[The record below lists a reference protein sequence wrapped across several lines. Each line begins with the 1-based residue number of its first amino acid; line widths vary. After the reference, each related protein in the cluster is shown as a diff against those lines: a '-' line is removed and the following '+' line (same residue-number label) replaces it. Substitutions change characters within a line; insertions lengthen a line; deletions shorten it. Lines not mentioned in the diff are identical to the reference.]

1 MNSPVQSVNE
11 GTGVHEI
18 AKMMSSLKIGSVVVT
33 KGGKPVGIITDGDIV
48 SRVVATDM
56 KASKLRAADVMTAGL
71 HRIPSDDDITHA
83 ARAMIKKGIK
93 RLGVERRGELIGIVS
108 MSDVL
113 RVTPDM
119 MDVLSEKS
127 RILAGERPR
136 TSAYVAGY
144 CDTCNEWSDYLLES
158 DGKFLCDECRSEP
171 LRLESED

>member
-1 MNSPVQSVNE
+1 MNSPVQSVDAS
-11 GTGVHEI
+11 TGVHEI
-18 AKMMSSLKIGSVVVT
+18 ARMMSALKIGSVVVT

-48 SRVVATDM
+48 SRVVATDT
-56 KASKLRAADVMTAGL
+56 KASGLRAGDIMTVGIQSITADQDVT
-71 HRIPSDDDITHA
+71 SA
-83 ARAMIKKGIK
+83 ARSMSKKGVK

-127 RILAGERPR
+127 RILTGERLR

-144 CDTCNEWSDYLLES
+144 CDSCNEWSDYLRET
-158 DGKFLCDECRSEP
+158 DGKFLCDDCGSETP
-171 LRLESED
+171 KREDED